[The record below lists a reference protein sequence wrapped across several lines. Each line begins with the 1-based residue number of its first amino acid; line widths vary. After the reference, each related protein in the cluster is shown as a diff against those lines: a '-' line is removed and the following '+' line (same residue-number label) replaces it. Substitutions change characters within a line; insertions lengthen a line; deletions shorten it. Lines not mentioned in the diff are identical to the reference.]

1 MSTHDLETKILA
13 VLKGLSYASSPVK
26 ARTIVRILCDQFGE
40 GFHRRQINPVLYRMR
55 AEGKVTRDEY
65 FRWSFREDAVQN
77 PQQLV
82 QTPSEIKSV
91 LQRSDSSALRP
102 KPQTQRPSNEDITV
116 APEST
121 ISPRTI
127 TVSESQPKANFAPVA
142 CGPFT
147 VAEETAGYERYC
159 EWCSEK
165 IGAKIPSI
173 VVRFDGRH
181 KTKFCSEECW
191 QNWESIY
198 WQRTA
203 LKRLQLTREDLGAN
217 NVLLRAKSVFL
228 VTVGDPGAPEA
239 PLVTRVPLR

>member
-1 MSTHDLETKILA
+1 MSAHDLETKILA
-13 VLKGLSYASSPVK
+13 VLRGLPYAGSPVK

-77 PQQLV
+77 PQELV
-82 QTPSEIKSV
+82 RNTYSNRAPSELNSV
-91 LQRSDSSALRP
+91 LQESGSTAPRP
-102 KPQTQRPSNEDITV
+102 KPQTPRPSTEVIPAAPGSIT
-116 APEST
+116 
-121 ISPRTI
+121 SPRT
-127 TVSESQPKANFAPVA
+127 TAVSESQPKTNFAPVTY
-142 CGPFT
+142 GPFT

-159 EWCSEK
+159 EWCSAK
-165 IGAKIPSI
+165 IGAKMPSV
-173 VVRFDGRH
+173 VVRSDGRH

-203 LKRLQLTREDLGAN
+203 LKRLQLTREAFRREQRLITRQKHFLGY
-217 NVLLRAKSVFL
+217 
-228 VTVGDPGAPEA
+228 GW
-239 PLVTRVPLR
+239 

>member
-82 QTPSEIKSV
+82 QTPSELKSV

-203 LKRLQLTREDLGAN
+203 LKRLQLTREDFRREQRLITRQKRFLGY
-217 NVLLRAKSVFL
+217 
-228 VTVGDPGAPEA
+228 GW
-239 PLVTRVPLR
+239 